1 MAQPVWVTP
10 AGDLGTIPEGVF
22 YQTPLEAYDPGLDTV
37 YYSLLAG
44 KLPAGMFINEAGL
57 LAGVP
62 AAEVYIQGVPAQ
74 VSRNV
79 TSKFA
84 VRAYTQQI
92 INGVPVINRLN
103 DRTFEITV
111 SGQDAPEWITP
122 AGQIATYFDGTLVRD
137 LKVEYTDVDPD
148 DIVTVR
154 LVSGQL
160 PPGLNIDVSGNI
172 SGFILPNAPINATGG
187 FSRDGQGF
195 SFYPFDFTTQS
206 YNTNYEFTLEVTDGK
221 VGGSSLRTFS
231 IFVYSRTTMSA
242 DTTQITADNT
252 YVTADTV
259 NYYLPVI
266 TTPPGN
272 IGRVRNDN
280 WFAFKFEAIDLD
292 GPPTQWVVTSSSPGP
307 LSTIGLQLDLNSGWL
322 YGYVP
327 DLGLTDFTY
336 TFDVVAYQREDYA
349 NRSDPVTFNIE
360 VIGPVDNEV
369 VWITP
374 SNLGT
379 IDNGAIS
386 TLAVEARVSSGASL
400 LYELLSGS
408 DSLLPQG
415 LQLLPNGLIAGRVSF
430 NTFALDGGTT
440 IFDEGTTTFD
450 LKNTFT
456 VRAYSADGF
465 VDVNKTFSITVI
477 RRYNEPFDNL
487 YIQAMPPQDDRDLLA
502 SLLQNSEIF
511 PTDLIYRPSDPYFG
525 VAKNVTYYH
534 AYGLTAAT
542 LLDYVNS
549 LDLNHYWKNLVLGE
563 VEVAQARDA
572 TGEVIYEAVYSRIID
587 NLVND
592 AGQSVSKDVT
602 LPYPINPGD
611 STEIDTVY
619 PNSLIN
625 MRDQVIDT
633 VGQVSNVL
641 PAWMTS
647 KQSDGRVL
655 GFQPAWVIAYAK
667 PGKGRQIAYYIAEK
681 FGVKLNLID
690 YEVDRYELDRF
701 LSHNWDPATDEWV
714 PTPAQTTFDYPA
726 DPPLTPQYGTWGNY
740 NYEYTVFT
748 PVTWTNSG
756 GDSVVWTNTYNGQE
770 TTFDGNSLKFIA
782 PVDMYVGT
790 LPNPQIYD
798 KYLVFPKRNI
808 LE

>member
-44 KLPAGMFINEAGL
+44 SLPAGMFINDSGL
-57 LAGVP
+57 LVGVP
-62 AAEVYIQGVPAQ
+62 QAQVFVQGTPEQ
-74 VSRNV
+74 VSRDV

-84 VRAYTQQI
+84 VRAYTQQTI
-92 INGVPVINRLN
+92 HGVTVINRLA

-111 SGQDAPEWITP
+111 SGQDAPEFITP
-122 AGQIATYFDGTLVRD
+122 AGQIAEIYDGSLFDFQIQ
-137 LKVEYTDVDPD
+137 YTDVDPD
-148 DIVTVR
+148 DTVTVR

-160 PPGLNIDVSGNI
+160 PLGLSINAQGKI
-172 SGFILPNAPINATGG
+172 SGFVLPNAPIDATGG
-187 FSRDGQGF
+187 YSRDGQGYDA
-195 SFYPFDFTTQS
+195 YPYDFTTQS
-206 YNTNYEFTLEVTDGK
+206 FNTNYEFTLEVTDGK
-221 VGGSSLRTFS
+221 VGGNSLRTFS
-231 IFVYSRTTMSA
+231 IFVYSRTTISA

-252 YVTADTV
+252 FVTADEV
-259 NYYLPVI
+259 DYYLPVI
-266 TTPPGN
+266 LTPPGS

-280 WFAFKFEAIDLD
+280 WFAFKFDAIDID
-292 GPPTQWVVTSSSPGP
+292 GPPTQWLVTDSSPGP
-307 LSTIGLQLDLNSGWL
+307 LSEIGLQLDLNTGWL
-322 YGYVP
+322 YGAIPY
-327 DLGLTDFTY
+327 LGLTDQTY
-336 TFDVVAYQREDYA
+336 TFTVVAFQKEDYA
-349 NRSDPVTFNIE
+349 NRGAPVTFSLQ
-360 VIGPVDNEV
+360 VIGPADNEV

-386 TLAVEARVSSGASL
+386 TLYVEAQVASGASL
-400 LYELLSGS
+400 LYELASGS

-440 IFDEGTTTFD
+440 IFDQDTTTFD

-456 VRAYSADGF
+456 VRAYSADGL
-465 VDVNKTFSITVI
+465 VDVTKTFSVTVI

-487 YIQAMPPQDDRDLLA
+487 YIQAMPPQDDRVLLN

-549 LDLNHYWKNLVLGE
+549 LNLNHYWKNLVLGE
-563 VEVAQARDA
+563 IEVAQARNSA
-572 TGEVIYEAVYSRIID
+572 GEVIYEAVYSRIID

-592 AGQSVSKDVT
+592 ARQSVSKEVT
-602 LPYPINPGD
+602 LPYLINAGD
-611 STEIDTVY
+611 STEIERVY

-667 PGKGRQIAYYIAEK
+667 PGQGKRIAYYIAEK
-681 FGVKLNLID
+681 FGVKLNLVD

-701 LSHNWDPATDEWV
+701 LSHNWDPVTDSW
-714 PTPAQTTFDYPA
+714 TPPPAETTFDYPA
-726 DPPLTPQYGTWGNY
+726 DPPLTNKFGTWGNY
-740 NYEYTVFT
+740 NNTYTVFT
-748 PVTWTNSG
+748 PVQWVN
-756 GDSVVWTNTYNGQE
+756 GDGNIITWTNTYNGEQ
-770 TTFDGNSLKFIA
+770 TIFDGNSLKFIA

-790 LPNPQIYD
+790 LPNPQVYD